1 MRLMFRWAACLVLAL
16 GLAASGTSA
25 PAALSQQG
33 QDLLPEQSAA
43 KAKAML
49 QQVIAALGGRA
60 YLEVRDSECSGRAA
74 QIGHNDELLG
84 FTPFRDMWLLP
95 DKNRTEYISKG
106 QNSLFAALLGVDDLS
121 ITHGGMLITVFNGD
135 QGWMLDKAGLSIQPD
150 DTIKNFD
157 EQVKSGMNNMLRSR
171 MNEVGVEFHYAGS
184 DLIDL
189 KEAEWI
195 EFSDRDHRAMRLAI
209 DKSTHLPLRWVVTT
223 RDPETR
229 ERSETATSYTQY
241 ITSDGVKTP
250 LSISRTQNGRQ
261 VSQIYL
267 TSCKYNSNFS
277 SELFTRASLE
287 QRQAQVAKKGYKESK
302 DNK

>member
-1 MRLMFRWAACLVLAL
+1 
-16 GLAASGTSA
+16 
-25 PAALSQQG
+25 
-33 QDLLPEQSAA
+33 
-43 KAKAML
+43 
-49 QQVIAALGGRA
+49 
-60 YLEVRDSECSGRAA
+60 
-74 QIGHNDELLG
+74 
-84 FTPFRDMWLLP
+84 
-95 DKNRTEYISKG
+95 
-106 QNSLFAALLGVDDLS
+106 
-121 ITHGGMLITVFNGD
+121 
-135 QGWMLDKAGLSIQPD
+135 
-150 DTIKNFD
+150 
-157 EQVKSGMNNMLRSR
+157 
-171 MNEVGVEFHYAGS
+171 
-184 DLIDL
+184 LIDL

-229 ERSETATSYTQY
+229 QRSETATSYTQY

-267 TSCKYNSNFS
+267 TSCKFNSNFS

-287 QRQAQVAKKGYKESK
+287 QRQSQVTKKGYKESK